1 MVHVV
6 CSRVPVVSPPSL
18 PFMTRSYPSFHQN
31 DLQTDTR
38 ASPSDLVR
46 PFRCFLV
53 RRPSASSYARAW
65 ACDGFADSRGLRAR
79 ATHPFQPPQ
88 YYPANINTSRCCD
101 QPICTECFV
110 QIKRAEAT
118 ATHLVRFLLPCA
130 AEGGGGALVWFRG
143 RPGIVDTDSTP
154 SQHLSFVRS
163 FGGPQESEPACCPFC
178 MEPNFGILYDRP
190 RVRLVLCCSLI
201 SRLLR
206 QSPDRLFFTDW
217 LTPSP
222 PTCRNSA
229 AKAHLGQR
237 LCSVDVVRHRE
248 RDRSLVVVYRA
259 EYVAGCDRRGQR
271 V

>member
-1 MVHVV
+1 M
-6 CSRVPVVSPPSL
+6 
-18 PFMTRSYPSFHQN
+18 
-31 DLQTDTR
+31 
-38 ASPSDLVR
+38 
-46 PFRCFLV
+46 
-53 RRPSASSYARAW
+53 
-65 ACDGFADSRGLRAR
+65 RAR
-79 ATHPFQPPQ
+79 ATHPFQPLQ

-118 ATHLVRFLLPCA
+118 ATHLVRFFLPCA

-190 RVRLVLCCSLI
+190 RVRIILLCSPI

-206 QSPDRLFFTDW
+206 QSPDRLLFTHRADTLPTYLSKFYSQSSPRSTPLLSRPRPPSRARSVPRRRLARRVRRRLRSKRAAG
-217 LTPSP
+217 LTC
-222 PTCRNSA
+222 PTWR
-229 AKAHLGQR
+229 R
-237 LCSVDVVRHRE
+237 L
-248 RDRSLVVVYRA
+248 RSGRR
-259 EYVAGCDRRGQR
+259 RRGGR
-271 V
+271 VSDTPTRRSSLSVRPPLLTRLHRTEEDLQEDLLLTSS